1 MEAAV
6 ETLDMTLAQ
15 DSSTFDPVSFLHSVN
30 YFCQTL
36 ENTFHFDKNALH
48 FFESG
53 NPKEYGLYL
62 TDPHSVLF
70 LNSCS
75 NKYNADYKTATIFTA
90 FVLLNQKNNESS
102 MLNLTL
108 NDPRRVESHF
118 KTISREQITSYLKG
132 VHELTTFLKS
142 KYSDS
147 GMLKDIVTEE
157 GFSKTLKPADLQKC
171 LKEEVELIN
180 TLMCLVSTQFIY
192 VSTVILLKRPILK
205 EFLKLCLMNKKY
217 ILQYG
222 EEWYYDSIYSFAKRI
237 YELKHLIV
245 TVYLR
250 SEAVVKDVVVL
261 CELASKKH

>member
-1 MEAAV
+1 MEAVV
-6 ETLDMTLAQ
+6 ENLDITLVQ
-15 DSSTFDPVSFLHSVN
+15 NSSTFVPEVFLHSVN

-36 ENTFHFDKNALH
+36 ENTFHFDKKALH

-62 TDPHSVLF
+62 TEQHSLLF

-75 NKYNADYKTATIFTA
+75 NKFNADNKTATIFTA
-90 FVLLNQKNNESS
+90 FVLLNQKNNEST
-102 MLNLTL
+102 MLDLTL
-108 NDPRRVESHF
+108 NDPKRVESHF
-118 KTISREQITSYLKG
+118 KAISKDQTNAYLKN
-132 VHELTTFLKS
+132 VHDLTTYLKS

-147 GMLKDIVTEE
+147 GILKDIVTDE
-157 GFSKTLKPADLQKC
+157 GFSKTLKPLDLQKC

-192 VSTVILLKRPILK
+192 VSTAILLKRPILK
-205 EFLKLCLMNKKY
+205 DFLKLCLTNKKY

-222 EEWYYDSIYSFAKRI
+222 EEWYYDSIYNFAKRI